1 MKFRHTLAAS
11 VALIPVALLSTP
23 AFAQSTGSVDFEN
36 DIVVTGSRTTD
47 VAGIQSP
54 DTSKAKSVL
63 GQEVIARQN
72 PGQTILDT
80 INLVP
85 GVVFTNNDA
94 YGSSGGQLSI
104 RGFSEDRISLT
115 FDGVP
120 LNDSGNY
127 AIYSNQQLDPELTEQ
142 STEERR
148 VGKECVS
155 ACSCRWS
162 AYH

>member
-72 PGQTILDT
+72 PGQTR
-80 INLVP
+80 
-85 GVVFTNNDA
+85 
-94 YGSSGGQLSI
+94 S
-104 RGFSEDRISLT
+104 
-115 FDGVP
+115 
-120 LNDSGNY
+120 
-127 AIYSNQQLDPELTEQ
+127 
-142 STEERR
+142 EERR
-148 VGKECVS
+148 VGKEGVS
-155 ACSCRWS
+155 TCRSRWS
-162 AYH
+162 PYH